1 MDFRS
6 IPEEDI
12 IKKVREKYPDLEIDC
27 GENGIEYPRNIN
39 KCVSALN
46 AINPDADFYPATIF
60 KKGRFFYAIIRHS
73 TSSNM
78 EINIPNFV
86 ICNMYDVCNNE
97 NDMHMI
103 EDGSGE
109 QKIITFFKLLD
120 T

>member
-1 MDFRS
+1 
-6 IPEEDI
+6 
-12 IKKVREKYPDLEIDC
+12 
-27 GENGIEYPRNIN
+27 
-39 KCVSALN
+39 
-46 AINPDADFYPATIF
+46 
-60 KKGRFFYAIIRHS
+60 
-73 TSSNM
+73 M

-109 QKIITFFKLLD
+109 KKIITFFKLLD